1 MCISVNAKRHKVELE
16 IFSSYIPNVATLAVL
31 AQHECVNIQTQA
43 CYQKQTYRNR
53 TQIAGANGVLNLSIP
68 IEKGIKGTRLVDQ
81 EVQISYDEMW
91 QNNHWKSFVSAYQS
105 SPFFEFYQDEFE
117 AVFFKKQKKLLDFNM
132 DILQLIMDWLE
143 LDTQIKISTEQPLY
157 NPAGEALIC
166 AKKATSLHFP
176 KYIQVFESKL
186 GFISNLNALDLICC
200 LGPES
205 PSYLKKIDV
214 IPILA
219 LS

>member
-1 MCISVNAKRHKVELE
+1 VEIE

-31 AQHECVNIQTQA
+31 TQQECVNIQTQA
-43 CYQKQTYRNR
+43 FYQKQTYRNR

-81 EVQISYDEMW
+81 DVMISYDEMW

-105 SPFFEFYQDEFE
+105 SPFFEFYQDELE
-117 AVFFKKQKKLLDFNM
+117 AVFFKKQKKLLDFNL

-157 NPAGEALIC
+157 NPTGEALIS
-166 AKKATSLHFP
+166 AKKATSLHLP

-200 LGPES
+200 LGPGS

-214 IPILA
+214 TPILA

>member
-1 MCISVNAKRHKVELE
+1 
-16 IFSSYIPNVATLAVL
+16 
-31 AQHECVNIQTQA
+31 
-43 CYQKQTYRNR
+43 
-53 TQIAGANGVLNLSIP
+53 
-68 IEKGIKGTRLVDQ
+68 
-81 EVQISYDEMW
+81 
-91 QNNHWKSFVSAYQS
+91 
-105 SPFFEFYQDEFE
+105 
-117 AVFFKKQKKLLDFNM
+117 M

-157 NPAGEALIC
+157 NPTGEALIS

-186 GFISNLNALDLICC
+186 GFKSNLNALDLICC

-214 IPILA
+214 TPILA

>member
-1 MCISVNAKRHKVELE
+1 MELE

-31 AQHECVNIQTQA
+31 AKQECVNIQTQA
-43 CYQKQTYRNR
+43 FYQKQTYRNR

-81 EVQISYDEMW
+81 DVMISYDEMW

-117 AVFFKKQKKLLDFNM
+117 AVFFKKQKKLLNFNM

-157 NPAGEALIC
+157 NPTGEALIS

-205 PSYLKKIDV
+205 PSYLKKID
-214 IPILA
+214 ISPILA

>member
-1 MCISVNAKRHKVELE
+1 MELE

-31 AQHECVNIQTQA
+31 AQQECVNIQTQA
-43 CYQKQTYRNR
+43 FYQKQTYRNR

-68 IEKGIKGTRLVDQ
+68 IEKGVKGTRLVDQ
-81 EVQISYDEMW
+81 DVMTSYDEMW

-105 SPFFEFYQDEFE
+105 SPFFEFYQDELK
-117 AVFFKKQKKLLDFNM
+117 AVFFKKQKKILDFNM

-157 NPAGEALIC
+157 NPTGEALIS
-166 AKKATSLHFP
+166 AKKATSLHLP

-214 IPILA
+214 TPILA

>member
-1 MCISVNAKRHKVELE
+1 MELE

-31 AQHECVNIQTQA
+31 AQQECVNIQTQA
-43 CYQKQTYRNR
+43 FYQKQTYRNR

-68 IEKGIKGTRLVDQ
+68 IEKGVKGTRLVDQ
-81 EVQISYDEMW
+81 DVMTSYDEMW

-105 SPFFEFYQDEFE
+105 SPFFEFYQDELE

-157 NPAGEALIC
+157 NPTGEALIS
-166 AKKATSLHFP
+166 AKKATSLHLP

-214 IPILA
+214 TPILA

>member
-1 MCISVNAKRHKVELE
+1 MKLE

-31 AQHECVNIQTQA
+31 AKQECVNIQTQA
-43 CYQKQTYRNR
+43 FYQKQTYRNR

-81 EVQISYDEMW
+81 DVMISYDEMW

-157 NPAGEALIC
+157 NPTGEALIS
-166 AKKATSLHFP
+166 AKKATSLHLP

-205 PSYLKKIDV
+205 PSYLKKINV
-214 IPILA
+214 TPILA

>member
-1 MCISVNAKRHKVELE
+1 MKLE
-16 IFSSYIPNVATLAVL
+16 IFSSYIPNVATLAIL
-31 AQHECVNIQTQA
+31 AKQECVNIQTQA
-43 CYQKQTYRNR
+43 FYQKQTYRNR

-81 EVQISYDEMW
+81 DVMISYDEMW

-105 SPFFEFYQDEFE
+105 SPFFEFYQDELE

-157 NPAGEALIC
+157 NPTGEALIS
-166 AKKATSLHFP
+166 AKKATSLHLP

-214 IPILA
+214 TPILA

>member
-1 MCISVNAKRHKVELE
+1 MELE

-157 NPAGEALIC
+157 NPTGEALIS

>member
-1 MCISVNAKRHKVELE
+1 MELE

-31 AQHECVNIQTQA
+31 AQQECVNIQTQA
-43 CYQKQTYRNR
+43 FYQKQTYRNR

-68 IEKGIKGTRLVDQ
+68 IEKGVKGTRLVDQ
-81 EVQISYDEMW
+81 DVMISYDEMW

-105 SPFFEFYQDEFE
+105 SPFFEFYQDELE

-157 NPAGEALIC
+157 NPTGEALIS
-166 AKKATSLHFP
+166 AKKATSLHLP

-214 IPILA
+214 TPILA

>member
-1 MCISVNAKRHKVELE
+1 VELE

-31 AQHECVNIQTQA
+31 AKQECVNIQTQA
-43 CYQKQTYRNR
+43 FYQKQTYRNR

-81 EVQISYDEMW
+81 DVMISYDEMW

-117 AVFFKKQKKLLDFNM
+117 AIFFKKQKKLLDFNM

-157 NPAGEALIC
+157 NPTGEALIS

-205 PSYLKKIDV
+205 PSYLKKID
-214 IPILA
+214 ITPILA

>member
-1 MCISVNAKRHKVELE
+1 MELE

-31 AQHECVNIQTQA
+31 AQYECIDIQTQA
-43 CYQKQTYRNR
+43 FYQKQTYRNR
-53 TQIAGANGVLNLSIP
+53 TQITGANGVLNLSIP
-68 IEKGIKGTRLVDQ
+68 IEKGVKGTRLIDQ
-81 EVQISYDEMW
+81 DVLISYDEMW

-117 AVFFKKQKKLLDFNM
+117 TVFFKRQNKLFDFNM

-143 LDTQIKISTEQPLY
+143 LDTKIRISSEQPLF
-157 NPAGEALIC
+157 NPTGEALIS
-166 AKKATSLHFP
+166 AKNTTAIHFP
-176 KYIQVFESKL
+176 KYIQVFNSKL

-205 PSYLKKIDV
+205 LSYLRKID
-214 IPILA
+214 ISPILA

>member
-1 MCISVNAKRHKVELE
+1 MELE

-31 AQHECVNIQTQA
+31 AKQECVNIQTQA
-43 CYQKQTYRNR
+43 FYQKQTYRNR

-68 IEKGIKGTRLVDQ
+68 IEKGVKGNRLVDQ
-81 EVQISYDEMW
+81 DVMISYDEMW

-157 NPAGEALIC
+157 NPTGEALIS

-205 PSYLKKIDV
+205 PSYLKKID
-214 IPILA
+214 ISPILA

>member
-1 MCISVNAKRHKVELE
+1 MELE

-31 AQHECVNIQTQA
+31 AQYECIDIQTQA
-43 CYQKQTYRNR
+43 FYQKQTYRNR

-68 IEKGIKGTRLVDQ
+68 IEKGVKGTRLIDQ
-81 EVQISYDEMW
+81 DVLISYDEMW
-91 QNNHWKSFVSAYQS
+91 QKNHWKSFVSAYQS

-117 AVFFKKQKKLLDFNM
+117 AVFFKQQKKLFDFNM

-143 LDTQIKISTEQPLY
+143 LDTKIRISSEQPLF
-157 NPAGEALIC
+157 NPTGEALIS
-166 AKKATSLHFP
+166 AKNTTAIHFP
-176 KYIQVFESKL
+176 KYIQVFNSKL

-205 PSYLKKIDV
+205 LSYLRKID
-214 IPILA
+214 ITPILA

>member
-1 MCISVNAKRHKVELE
+1 VELE

-31 AQHECVNIQTQA
+31 AKQECVNIQTQA
-43 CYQKQTYRNR
+43 FYQKQTYRNR

-68 IEKGIKGTRLVDQ
+68 IEKGVKGTRLVDQ
-81 EVQISYDEMW
+81 DVMISYDEMW

-105 SPFFEFYQDEFE
+105 SPFFEFYQDELE

-157 NPAGEALIC
+157 NPTGEALIS
-166 AKKATSLHFP
+166 AKKATSLHLP

-214 IPILA
+214 TPILA

>member
-1 MCISVNAKRHKVELE
+1 MELE

-31 AQHECVNIQTQA
+31 AQQECVNIQTQA
-43 CYQKQTYRNR
+43 FYQKQTYRNR

-81 EVQISYDEMW
+81 DVMISYDEMW

-157 NPAGEALIC
+157 NPTGEALIS

-214 IPILA
+214 TPILA

>member
-1 MCISVNAKRHKVELE
+1 MELE

-31 AQHECVNIQTQA
+31 AKQECVNIQTQA
-43 CYQKQTYRNR
+43 FYQKQTYRNR

-81 EVQISYDEMW
+81 DVMISYDEMW

-132 DILQLIMDWLE
+132 DMLQLIMDWLE
-143 LDTQIKISTEQPLY
+143 LDAQIKISTEQPLY
-157 NPAGEALIC
+157 NPTGEALIS

-205 PSYLKKIDV
+205 PSYLKKID
-214 IPILA
+214 ITPILA

>member
-1 MCISVNAKRHKVELE
+1 VELE

-31 AQHECVNIQTQA
+31 AKQECVNIQTQA
-43 CYQKQTYRNR
+43 FYQKQTYRNR

-81 EVQISYDEMW
+81 DVMISYDEMW

-132 DILQLIMDWLE
+132 DMLQLIMDWLE
-143 LDTQIKISTEQPLY
+143 LDAQIKISTEQPLY
-157 NPAGEALIC
+157 NPTGEALIS

-205 PSYLKKIDV
+205 PSYLKKID
-214 IPILA
+214 ITPILA